1 MHIWLTKHG
10 NHGLLFLLLYSSP
23 AFILWTSH
31 MLQILTLWHQK
42 CYYYND
48 VHINLYVR
56 IYYQHYWILKIWDN
70 LECSALRHWSNNDS
84 LAAMRFAVRTKTDL
98 KHWMIAK
105 FQTSSNECIPSVVR
119 QPSFMNILLST
130 WLHVRMMTITD
141 THHHVN
147 SLQTFFAAHST

>member
-56 IYYQHYWILKIWDN
+56 IYCQHYWILKIWDY

-105 FQTSSNECIPSVVR
+105 FQTSSNECIPCC
-119 QPSFMNILLST
+119 PSAEFYE
-130 WLHVRMMTITD
+130 H
-141 THHHVN
+141 
-147 SLQTFFAAHST
+147 FAKHLIARTNDDDHRHTPSCE